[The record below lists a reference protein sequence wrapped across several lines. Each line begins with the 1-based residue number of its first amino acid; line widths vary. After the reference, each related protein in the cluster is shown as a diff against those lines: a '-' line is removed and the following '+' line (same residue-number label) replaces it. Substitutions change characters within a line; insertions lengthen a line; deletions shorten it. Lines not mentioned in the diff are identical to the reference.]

1 MFETNIF
8 GYNKI
13 WGITKYLGS
22 SFPECPPVAKGLGNR
37 ILPQFSK
44 TTCLGIRHNNH
55 LQAFRPPPR
64 KFHLVA
70 FLHASLTYSASHNR
84 SLEPS
89 NHHSGLRRR
98 RHATKLALNT
108 VFPFHSSISRLSIL
122 VALFHQTLVVK
133 YLSRATHLRRTRS
146 TSCELSK
153 NI

>member
-55 LQAFRPPPR
+55 LQAFRPPPENFIWSHSCMPPLR
-64 KFHLVA
+64 TL
-70 FLHASLTYSASHNR
+70 LLTT
-84 SLEPS
+84 
-89 NHHSGLRRR
+89 GLWNLRI
-98 RHATKLALNT
+98 T
-108 VFPFHSSISRLSIL
+108 IL
-122 VALFHQTLVVK
+122 D
-133 YLSRATHLRRTRS
+133 
-146 TSCELSK
+146 
-153 NI
+153 